1 MTLRAIIT
9 IIVLILVLMMVCGIL
24 FDFASSTL
32 ILYDDN
38 KGLKNIIEYFEAED
52 ENEHSERRS
61 KK

>member
-1 MTLRAIIT
+1 
-9 IIVLILVLMMVCGIL
+9 MMVCGIL